1 MIPAERQQELIVL
14 VENPN
19 VSALISPPVIDG
31 AIVVGHPLRP
41 DGRTVYFMG
50 HDPIN
55 NTLLLKTE
63 AGLTFTVNNAIDT
76 TAENVYASQTKITVG
91 ENDPTYTPAPG
102 VDAIHYD
109 MNDSTIW
116 EWVE

>member
-14 VENPN
+14 IENPN

-41 DGRTVYFMG
+41 DGRTVYFVG

-55 NTLLLKTE
+55 NTLLLRTE
-63 AGLTFTVNNAIDT
+63 NGLTFTVNNAVDT
-76 TAENVYASQTKITVG
+76 TPAETYASQTKITIG
-91 ENDPTYTPAPG
+91 DDDPDYTPAEG

-109 MNDSTIW
+109 MHDMTVW

>member
-19 VSALISPPVIDG
+19 ISALISPPVIDG
-31 AIVVGHPLRP
+31 AIVVGHPVRP
-41 DGRTVYFMG
+41 DGRTVYFVG
-50 HDPIN
+50 HDPVN
-55 NTLLLKTE
+55 NTLLLRTE
-63 AGLTFTVNNAIDT
+63 SGLTFTVNNTVDST
-76 TAENVYASQTKITVG
+76 PAEVYASQTVITISDS
-91 ENDPTYTPAPG
+91 DPAYTPEAG

-109 MNDSTIW
+109 MTDSSIW